1 MHWSDLEVAASAR
14 VVHSGL
20 QGRTRPVGE
29 AQAFVAVRHPAA
41 APAQRSSSAQAQL
54 PPGHA
59 VGTGTGLPR
68 PCRTPM
74 KRRHSAHCRGP
85 RGGGC
90 RQRNAEHVCTRNH
103 RQGLEAALCSHIT
116 GEGEL
121 LSRVR
126 ALVNRWVLRGNFRT
140 GDRGEDLLPLSRS
153 LPALPLSSLS
163 HSRSE
168 VAARL
173 RGPGGSMI
181 PFSKGFMGSETF
193 FRCWGSAFPR
203 SSPPVCPVCC
213 PPGRAAAAAAAERR

>member
-116 GEGEL
+116 GRGSSSLEFVRCQPLGVARQ
-121 LSRVR
+121 LSRTGGKVSFSLTREVKLQR
-126 ALVNRWVLRGNFRT
+126 ACG
-140 GDRGEDLLPLSRS
+140 
-153 LPALPLSSLS
+153 A
-163 HSRSE
+163 
-168 VAARL
+168 
-173 RGPGGSMI
+173 
-181 PFSKGFMGSETF
+181 
-193 FRCWGSAFPR
+193 
-203 SSPPVCPVCC
+203 
-213 PPGRAAAAAAAERR
+213 RAAA

>member
-116 GEGEL
+116 GEGG
-121 LSRVR
+121 
-126 ALVNRWVLRGNFRT
+126 A
-140 GDRGEDLLPLSRS
+140 
-153 LPALPLSSLS
+153 PLSSSCALSTAVCCAATFPDGRQGSLLS

>member
-126 ALVNRWVLRGNFRT
+126 ALVNRWVLRGNFPGRQSF
-140 GDRGEDLLPLSRS
+140 L
-153 LPALPLSSLS
+153 LS